1 MDLLSWQN
9 ITLRKRSWELNICN
23 KISTG
28 AILRSKKNNL
38 CSGKGE
44 KDETENEKMFWF
56 KFEDRASG
64 EGLKELDEKKWEFG
78 SSGLRRLDPMAWK
91 ELNPEGRSWI
101 KWRRV
106 ESRGFMNSVLEYHCD
121 DLPLGENSNLRS
133 SPLFMLWMPT
143 LYCPAWLLL
152 ALAASDLV
160 PTGGRCR

>member
-23 KISTG
+23 KFPIG
-28 AILRSKKNNL
+28 VILRSKKNNM

-56 KFEDRASG
+56 KFEDRVSG

-78 SSGLRRLDPMAWK
+78 SSGLKRLDPMAWK

-101 KWRRV
+101 KWLYEFSSWV
-106 ESRGFMNSVLEYHCD
+106 SLWWSSSW
-121 DLPLGENSNLRS
+121 GELQSEEF
-133 SPLFMLWMPT
+133 SPLHALVADT
-143 LYCPAWLLL
+143 LLPR
-152 ALAASDLV
+152 LV
-160 PTGGRCR
+160 VVGVSCQWPGPSRWQMQVRQTGK

>member
-9 ITLRKRSWELNICN
+9 ITLRKRSWELISATKFLLVLYYEARKTICAQERGKRWN
-23 KISTG
+23 
-28 AILRSKKNNL
+28 RKK
-38 CSGKGE
+38 GK
-44 KDETENEKMFWF
+44 KTIWF

-101 KWRRV
+101 KWLYEFSSLV
-106 ESRGFMNSVLEYHCD
+106 SLWWSSSWC
-121 DLPLGENSNLRS
+121 LGCRHS
-133 SPLFMLWMPT
+133 T
-143 LYCPAWLLL
+143 AAAWLLL

-160 PTGGRCR
+160 PAGGRCR